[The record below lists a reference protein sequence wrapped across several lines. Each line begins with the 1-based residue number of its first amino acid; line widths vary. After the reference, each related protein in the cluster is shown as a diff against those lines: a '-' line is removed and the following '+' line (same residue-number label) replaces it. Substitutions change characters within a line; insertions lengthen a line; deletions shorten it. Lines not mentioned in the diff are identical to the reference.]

1 MRSAPKLI
9 LALALTTSG
18 AVLVALDQWTKALAD
33 SFLAGKGTVSLV
45 GDFAVLV
52 YARNRGAFLS
62 LGSALPP
69 ALRAILLVA
78 LPLAALAFFGWAFL
92 PTRRR
97 PALADRGHSRRVTLV
112 LAGGLG
118 NLVDRLFLGEV
129 RDFINF
135 GIAGLR
141 TGIMNLADLY
151 ILAAAIV
158 MIVALLRTR
167 GRPLARTPLDPDLL
181 GVAAAGSSGQ
191 SCFG

>member
-9 LALALTTSG
+9 LALALTASG
-18 AVLVALDQWTKALAD
+18 AALVALDQWTKALAD
-33 SFLAGKGTVSLV
+33 SFLAGKGTVYLV

-78 LPLAALAFFGWAFL
+78 LPLAALAFFGLAFL
-92 PTRRR
+92 RRG
-97 PALADRGHSRRVTLV
+97 LTGSRTAEFAAVTLV

-135 GIAGLR
+135 GIGGVR

-158 MIVALLRTR
+158 MIVCMVRAR
-167 GRPLARTPLDPDLL
+167 GPTASAD
-181 GVAAAGSSGQ
+181 AS
-191 SCFG
+191 